1 MHNNSK
7 EFLEQVTADHPYFSV
22 AQFNLLQQMDT
33 LAPNYAQ
40 QASKTALYF
49 NNNYWLHFQ
58 LEQKKQE
65 KEIVPQPASEMAIE
79 NNTDNNDDEI
89 IQKTEAAIPEPEYED
104 NTDNEAQMEHE
115 IEPMKLSL
123 KLPEEHSKGNDLLF
137 EPMHLVDYFASQG
150 IKLSEEVQPTDKLG
164 KQMKSFTEWL
174 KTMKKVHPP
183 GAVPQNTAVTLNPDL
198 VEKAIQTLAEK
209 SNSEDEILTESMA
222 DVLGRQGKLA
232 KAVELYQKLSL
243 LNPSK
248 SAYFAAKIENLKG
261 S

>member
-7 EFLEQVTADHPYFSV
+7 EFLEQVTTDHPYFSV
-22 AQFNLLQQMDT
+22 GQFNLLQQMDT
-33 LAPNYAQ
+33 LTPNYAQ
-40 QASKTALYF
+40 QAAKTALFF
-49 NNNYWLHFQ
+49 NNSYWLNFQ

-65 KEIVPQPASEMAIE
+65 KEIISEPVSEMAIE
-79 NNTDNNDDEI
+79 KNTDNNDDKI
-89 IQKTEAAIPEPEYED
+89 ILKTEAAIVETNNAD
-104 NTDNEAQMEHE
+104 NDDDAQMEPE
-115 IEPMKLSL
+115 IEPIKLAL

-150 IKLSEEVQPTDKLG
+150 IKLSDEVQPTDKLG

-174 KTMKKVHPP
+174 KTMKKIHPP
-183 GAVPQNTAVTLNPDL
+183 GAEPQNTAVTINPDL

-232 KAVELYQKLSL
+232 KAAELYQKLSL

-261 S
+261 L